1 MMAARDILTLDK
13 PMAPRLIRI
22 LYWIALVIIL
32 LGVLHGISRGVG
44 IMNRP
49 APLQFPAASPSS
61 STTDTMAP
69 DPAPNG
75 WRGRWQ
81 RHDGSR
87 FGDRGFQGPG
97 GYRHHGF
104 MMMRHMSPP
113 VRGGFVILFS
123 LIRGLVLVMVVR
135 VLAEMGSTILTLK
148 AMQA

>member
-1 MMAARDILTLDK
+1 MAARDILTLDK

-49 APLQFPAASPSS
+49 APLQFPEASPPS
-61 STTDTMAP
+61 STTDTP
-69 DPAPNG
+69 DAAPNG
-75 WRGRWQ
+75 WRHRWQ
-81 RHDGSR
+81 HHNGQG
-87 FGDRGFQGPG
+87 FGDREFQGSG

-123 LIRGLVLVMVVR
+123 LLRGLVLVMVVR

-148 AMQA
+148 PKQA